1 MKEWDEKWKEKDY
14 RMVQMKKYK
23 SIKEIKKVKEKGI
36 GKKTVG
42 KSEATESKISDKR
55 SRYVRGYG
63 ARSSLTSLD

>member
-14 RMVQMKKYK
+14 RMLQVKN

-36 GKKTVG
+36 GEKTVG
-42 KSEATESKISDKR
+42 KNENKESKISDKG